1 MQTQHVLATETC
13 AGQAASDSLAMTS
26 STISIEND
34 GSILALASSGLSDT
48 GSTAAIAAIVAE
60 ELRISI
66 DRISIESTDAVTAT
80 ADELPMSAAV
90 ALRST
95 AVAVRAYL
103 LRQASSY
110 FDMDASELMLNDGRV
125 ITLDGR
131 EMPYQDLIRARAARC
146 VSSRH

>member
-1 MQTQHVLATETC
+1 MQAQDIATTETFW
-13 AGQAASDSLAMTS
+13 GHAAPDSLVKTS
-26 STISIEND
+26 PTITIEDD
-34 GSILALASSGLSDT
+34 GSILALARLSLNDT
-48 GSTAAIAAIVAE
+48 GSTAAIADIVAE

-66 DRISIESTDAVTAT
+66 DRISVEATDGAT
-80 ADELPMSAAV
+80 AIADDFPVSTAV

-103 LRQASSY
+103 LKRASSH

-131 EMPYQDLIRARAARC
+131 AMTYQDLIYAVGARC
-146 VSSRH
+146 VSSAH